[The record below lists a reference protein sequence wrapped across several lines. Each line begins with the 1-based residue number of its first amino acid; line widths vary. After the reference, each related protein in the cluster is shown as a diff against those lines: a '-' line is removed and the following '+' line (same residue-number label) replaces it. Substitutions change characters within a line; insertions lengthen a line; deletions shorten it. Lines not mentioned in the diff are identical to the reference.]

1 MADKLTAKATAA
13 LIERVAPDM
22 SNKQLARLSGTAQ
35 ANTVTRWKRDGM
47 PREKAALL
55 VHRLALDTQAEAAR
69 KVLQLTDV
77 IREFG
82 L

>member
-1 MADKLTAKATAA
+1 MADKLTAEATAA
-13 LIERVAPDM
+13 LIERVAPGR
-22 SNKQLARLSGTAQ
+22 SNKELARLAGTAQ

-55 VHRLALDTQAEAAR
+55 VHRLALETQAEAAR
-69 KVLQLTDV
+69 KVLQLTEV
-77 IREFG
+77 IREYR